1 MSKNQPGQVVLDA
14 IDKAIVD
21 AEPCTVPFRTNT
33 HEQTV
38 LRAYRAAFKKMAG
51 MSKSEL
57 DYLALLFL
65 GVSQSWT
72 TPLLVKDILKAR
84 AVEAGPGRQS
94 PRVGK

>member
-1 MSKNQPGQVVLDA
+1 MKRKFGQAALHA
-14 IDKAIVD
+14 IDMQLLFSRVEDKQGR
-21 AEPCTVPFRTNT
+21 AE
-33 HEQTV
+33 

-57 DYLALLFL
+57 GYLALLFF

-84 AVEAGPGRQS
+84 AVEKR
-94 PRVGK
+94 

>member
-1 MSKNQPGQVVLDA
+1 MSKPKPGQVVLDA

-51 MSKSEL
+51 IRPDHISTSIMRDPEI
-57 DYLALLFL
+57 A
-65 GVSQSWT
+65 
-72 TPLLVKDILKAR
+72 PAINAILKAR
-84 AVEAGPGRQS
+84 AVEKR
-94 PRVGK
+94 